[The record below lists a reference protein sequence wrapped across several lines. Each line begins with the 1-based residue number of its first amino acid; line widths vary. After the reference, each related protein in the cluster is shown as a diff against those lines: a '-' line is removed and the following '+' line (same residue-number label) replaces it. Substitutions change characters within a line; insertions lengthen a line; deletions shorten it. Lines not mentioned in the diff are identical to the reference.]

1 MRWRGRLRSFALC
14 RVSWVRSGYHE
25 SKEATMAT
33 SAAGLAGPRTLLIAR
48 ILGYLVFLAAFFLP
62 AVRQVTTPG
71 AGVPEVYKGW
81 FCAWITIINT
91 LNRESWQ
98 SKESLA
104 ILSGWINPLML
115 LYVGFLFSRRLRT
128 ARRVI
133 AVIILL
139 FMIATW
145 TYFALAPL
153 VPLIGHVL
161 WIVGILLIVAGDFV
175 PRKSAATL
183 N

>member
-1 MRWRGRLRSFALC
+1 
-14 RVSWVRSGYHE
+14 
-25 SKEATMAT
+25 MAA
-33 SAAGLAGPRTLLIAR
+33 SAPGLATPRTFRIAR

-62 AVRQVTTPG
+62 AVRQVTASG
-71 AGVPEVYKGW
+71 AGAPEVYQGW
-81 FCAWITIINT
+81 FCAWITLINT
-91 LNRESWQ
+91 LNHEFWHSTAF
-98 SKESLA
+98 LA

-115 LYVGFLFSRRLRT
+115 LYVAFLFSRGLGA

-145 TYFALAPL
+145 IYFRLVPL

-161 WIVGILLIVAGDFV
+161 WIVGILMIVAGDFA
-175 PRKSAATL
+175 PRRSPAPAS
-183 N
+183 